1 MAQQIKISAEPISL
15 TEKRLLSSVAD
26 DLAAIRAALVVL
38 TTKLDSDAG
47 VTDVNYTT
55 LIATPLVLTTTK

>member
-47 VTDVNYTT
+47 VTDVNYAT
-55 LIATPLVLTTTK
+55 LVTTPLVLTTTK